1 MSKQRNT
8 ELEGRISML
17 ERKLE
22 TQNMT
27 HITMLEAELKKNAE
41 SNKKLQAQ
49 LAASEQVCKSR
60 SVVDTLSCQHC
71 FSHGANAL

>member
-17 ERKLE
+17 ERKLK

-49 LAASEQVCKSR
+49 RNSPNRRVKPL
-60 SVVDTLSCQHC
+60 VDTLPCQYC
-71 FSHGANAL
+71 VLYYASAL